1 MMNGEKIRGKKR
13 ILQVSFDIEVDE
25 VVDGVDLNDEV
36 AELLQNNGYHVIGSD
51 FRGDM
56 TGEYGHLC

>member
-36 AELLQNNGYHVIGSD
+36 AELLQNNGYHVIGSGFNED
-51 FRGDM
+51 V
-56 TGEYGHLC
+56 TSEYGHLC